1 MKYRNGSNVCY
12 QCKWSLS
19 LAAPSTFVGATFLH
33 FNLISGMPFNPK
45 KKASSR
51 LSQT

>member
-1 MKYRNGSNVCY
+1 MGFILQLKFT
-12 QCKWSLS
+12 L
-19 LAAPSTFVGATFLH
+19 VGWLFLH

-45 KKASSR
+45 IKHLPQ

>member
-1 MKYRNGSNVCY
+1 MNYRKWKLCY

-19 LAAPSTFVGATFLH
+19 LAAQVPLVGATFLH

-45 KKASSR
+45 IKASSR